1 MQTID
6 ANVFANAKC
15 PSCWEEWNNE
25 TGEIFEASL
34 AELLRKRSGVHDV
47 PAILC
52 AECQEDET
60 WQTVQ
65 QCALD
70 LRSLAQELANASMR
84 RDTERCGVMIDDMI
98 ALLAE
103 AQGVFPA
110 RSARSLARPAIIAH
124 NRYSIEYTRGNTME
138 TTVIEDVTIT
148 ESILDDGRT
157 EHRATLSDGEW
168 IATYVD
174 PPAPRHPGQS
184 GFYWDSLEGFHQ
196 WIRWARKP

>member
-1 MQTID
+1 METIE
-6 ANVFANAKC
+6 ANVFANTKC

-34 AELLRKRSGVHDV
+34 AELLRKRSGVHRV

-52 AECQEDET
+52 AECKDDET

-70 LRSLAQELANASMR
+70 LRSVAQELANASMR
-84 RDTERCGVMIDDMI
+84 RDAERCSVMLDDI
-98 ALLAE
+98 IELLAQ

-110 RSARSLARPAIIAH
+110 RYARSLARPAIIAH
-124 NRYSIEYTRGNTME
+124 NRYSIEYTRGNTMG

-168 IATYVD
+168 IATYID

-196 WIRWARKP
+196 WIRWARKS

>member
-1 MQTID
+1 METIE
-6 ANVFANAKC
+6 ANVFANTKC
-15 PSCWEEWNNE
+15 PSCREEWNNE

-34 AELLRKRSGVHDV
+34 AKLLRKRSGVHDV

-98 ALLAE
+98 GLLAE

-110 RSARSLARPAIIAH
+110 RYARSLARPAVIVGTCVRIEHGLESKIASELPGQERQTWQS
-124 NRYSIEYTRGNTME
+124 NPPLSSSPIAKGME
-138 TTVIEDVTIT
+138 T
-148 ESILDDGRT
+148 
-157 EHRATLSDGEW
+157 
-168 IATYVD
+168 
-174 PPAPRHPGQS
+174 
-184 GFYWDSLEGFHQ
+184 FC
-196 WIRWARKP
+196 